1 MASRKLEYLITV
13 HILSPILSISP
24 NLREHHCPFIVQV
37 FPTHR
42 RRCTMSREAPAFDL
56 ETGAANPEVKEQN
69 REYDE
74 TTMDQ
79 LGQDTNIVDWDGPD
93 DSANPLNW
101 SSFKSNL
108 HVIIVS
114 VFTLYAL
121 VIRFS
126 V

>member
-1 MASRKLEYLITV
+1 
-13 HILSPILSISP
+13 
-24 NLREHHCPFIVQV
+24 
-37 FPTHR
+37 
-42 RRCTMSREAPAFDL
+42 MSREAPAFDL

-79 LGQDTNIVDWDGPD
+79 LGQDPNIVDWDGPD